1 MSKVAQDAWKITS
14 LSGHTSD
21 TAPALS
27 LNFSNKTYLFGAGE
41 NLLRNLLVQKQ
52 TFTKFGPLFL
62 SQLDQENAGGLY
74 GKSPSSLSIVNAEG
88 SCVNLQDTYM
98 A

>member
-41 NLLRNLLVQKQ
+41 NLLRSLLVQKQ

-62 SQLDQENAGGLY
+62 SQLDQQNAGGLY
-74 GKSPSSLSIVNAEG
+74 GRSSSRIG
-88 SCVNLQDTYM
+88 SFH